1 MIKYKD
7 KGSGDRVMIDLGLNV
22 KNWSKRLHVPRY
34 VRFITSQEKAVANQH
49 DGMVHNAHSKGG
61 KKTRSHWEYSA
72 ELVEILK
79 EYKEKFPEVFV
90 AAAKGRKS
98 NSMPDLRDLFGA
110 VDPKT
115 IAKAK
120 EITKWIEALPISSI
134 PFVEMGFDS
143 LDPETVET
151 LNQRRNVIQND
162 YQNVNLK
169 IKATEFMNSKVL
181 YAERFPFWC
190 PLFND
195 TYADMFKV
203 GQRVMNINST
213 CRRYVPFGLRGTVVG
228 RTDKKVIVL
237 FDQQFL

>member
-7 KGSGDRVMIDLGLNV
+7 KASGDRVMIDLGLNV

-34 VRFITSQEKAVANQH
+34 VRFITSQEKAVANQY
-49 DGMVHNAHSKGG
+49 DDMTHNAHSRGG

-72 ELVEILK
+72 ELVDILK
-79 EYKEKFPEVFV
+79 DYKEKFPEVFV

-120 EITKWIEALPISSI
+120 EITGWIEALPISSI

-143 LDPETVET
+143 LDPETVEA
-151 LNQRRNVIQND
+151 LN
-162 YQNVNLK
+162 
-169 IKATEFMNSKVL
+169 
-181 YAERFPFWC
+181 
-190 PLFND
+190 
-195 TYADMFKV
+195 
-203 GQRVMNINST
+203 
-213 CRRYVPFGLRGTVVG
+213 
-228 RTDKKVIVL
+228 KKRDIV
-237 FDQQFL
+237 